1 MFRAAIT
8 ILAIVCL
15 SSNAYAR
22 DVSVGPVTIKL
33 TTPGGACEADPGKAA
48 DARYIAGVKGM
59 IANSGNT
66 LLAAYADCQQFAAWR
81 VSKLP
86 YLPHTYQYQSFGA
99 YAEKGVPDSPSQVIK
114 TTCNELREQGKKY
127 AENDF
132 PDMRDRAKNLIKK
145 VEVTG
150 SAFFGVV
157 AEDPD
162 ACYAANLQQFK
173 ISTGAL
179 VKQIALWA
187 TVVVKNRVVFYYD
200 YAPYSDENSVNT
212 LVEELRPQV
221 AAFLAANK

>member
-1 MFRAAIT
+1 MLRTVLI
-8 ILAIVCL
+8 ILAIVFV
-15 SSNAYAR
+15 SPAHAK

-33 TTPGGACEADPGKAA
+33 TTPGGACEADPNKPT
-48 DARYIAGVKGM
+48 DARFIAGVKGM
-59 IANSGNT
+59 IANTGNT
-66 LLAAYADCQQFAAWR
+66 LLSAYADCQEFADWR

-86 YLPHTYQYQSFGA
+86 YLPHTYQYQSFDA
-99 YAEKGVPDSPSQVIK
+99 YAENGTTDSPAEVIK
-114 TTCNELREQGKKY
+114 TTCEELRSEGKKY
-127 AENDF
+127 AENNF
-132 PDMRDRAKNLIKK
+132 PDMRDRARNVMKK

-150 SAFFGVV
+150 SAFIGVL

-173 ISTGAL
+173 ISTGAT

-200 YAPYSDENSVNT
+200 FTPYTDENSVKAA
-212 LVEELRPQV
+212 VEDFKPQV